1 MVLTLVWFP
10 SFSFLSLF
18 FSKDSNT
25 HLNYAAVALK
35 PSNDANKVAKKRGRP
50 STKVSSPTKKAAAAV
65 DSSDDHQASNDVK
78 SEVSDDTD

>member
-10 SFSFLSLF
+10 SFSFLSIF

-25 HLNYAAVALK
+25 HLNYAVVSLK
-35 PSNDANKVAKKRGRP
+35 PNTDANKVAKKRGRP